1 MHLRGVFPVEE
12 NPEQQT
18 DYELAPLRP
27 SHPAHFNGDD
37 DLWEHVYDREEAPQV
52 RPRGESE
59 NFVNPPTPPT
69 PTPTPADTHTYT
81 SIAVPAPAD
90 DFNLL
95 LSNQV
100 TPPNILSKSPTRN
113 SSASH
118 YDNDKP
124 LWTPFWLRKTTL
136 LGFIILFTLLWIALF
151 TLWLFVKRNN
161 GLEIS
166 LTSNRYVW
174 RFAPTAVLIIV
185 AGLWRQV
192 DYHCKTS
199 YPWHEM
205 RRGLS
210 KASSSMTLDY
220 ISAFQVNAFFKAV
233 KSGHH
238 SVAASVLGFVLLKLA
253 LVFSTGLLVSTPT
266 TLIDSSY
273 PLSVRTKLDGKDWA
287 AEALA
292 SQQEFLRSATPNS
305 LYAFFGILAAGMA
318 DPVGSKDGFAFQTF
332 GLRDNHSAMR
342 RVRSMSAD
350 VDVFVPL
357 PICELTNVTIQPT
370 AALHEFSNTTGG
382 GAVHLGIASTT
393 CHLGFSNYTRVYVSM
408 KNPRTQL
415 CEPRE
420 LVAELQQVNCTEK
433 APPRRPSFE
442 LFDDEN
448 GDVRWLLAVSDIRY
462 SQTFAPSSTQSPNI
476 TSWSR
481 DVEHVTAILCKP
493 QYTIMRRNLTYEH
506 RDSAVPPRIHLQP
519 PEERPS
525 IVNLDRIT
533 SSVLNEAI
541 LQSLKAGAHIFRP
554 INFQPESLPSNDGVN
569 TLFQLMVKSSAG
581 GATLEKFLDGKMMS
595 RAFQSVYSG
604 VASQFAQQNL
614 IVPTSDDSTGKVVYV
629 EDRLHV
635 GIISLWIMFACF
647 VSLSVLS
654 VTILLM
660 GPSAI
665 APRDPDSIAAQATIL
680 VSSNELQGL
689 LQDTGHLSDNGIKDK
704 LRNYT
709 FRTSTYQS
717 FRITARYGLRESVTS
732 MDEHSVEA
740 SGFWKPLAARK
751 AILALIYVMPMFAIA
766 ALEIMQ
772 QLSNRNK
779 GLMTLNTE
787 KWKSLPQYLC
797 ALVAV
802 GIATLYNNLDFTVA
816 MLTPFEALRKGN
828 VTAGGS
834 ILTHLLGKIPLF
846 ALWEAIRGRH
856 IGAVSSTT
864 AAFAASF
871 LTVIVSGLWNLDL
884 TVIISHS
891 VTASRTDAWNMALKN
906 YSSNDGN
913 AGLVFSLLQY
923 HNLSTP
929 PWTWNELVFPK
940 IQIDAL
946 NTHFESLG
954 QEEDAAQSPISYT
967 FTLPA
972 LRPSLK
978 CSLLTIDDI
987 QLENF
992 YGPGSHSG
1000 TYRTTTT
1007 ASVRPKLPPKCRAS
1021 LPENLTTTEFS
1032 LAYLEVD
1039 GSPTDGG
1046 YIGSL
1051 FDLYLPPRDPKHL
1064 VDLWQRPDNPSGCPS
1079 IGIIFG
1085 YMRANRTSL
1094 ANLTAALCD
1103 QEIQEIPTEVTF
1115 SEDAN
1120 LGLIDP
1126 KHPPRYND
1134 TGPLKLLTNGTDGFS
1149 SFSFRVQEI
1158 LRLTLETRS
1167 RSTLE
1172 AGQPSGPETYDS
1184 IFNEIIHGP
1193 HGGVPPE
1200 SLMGAANANK
1210 LLDVVNGYYTLY
1222 MAQVINLTL
1231 RKPIST
1237 SDTKQRRQD
1246 AADDDDSDDGT
1257 TAPALQIFSGT
1268 LHRATPRLKSNFG
1281 PKLSLQLILASM
1293 VILGSLAVF
1302 TMRLRGT
1309 LPHNPCS
1316 IAGTMSLLAGSE
1328 LCDSGSKLL
1337 PPKAEK
1343 MEDRQLRN
1351 ILEGQGLL
1359 FGLGWWKW
1367 RDERGEYE
1375 NERFGIDVGRAG

>member
-1 MHLRGVFPVEE
+1 MHLGGEPALEE

-18 DYELAPLRP
+18 DYELTPLRP
-27 SHPAHFNGDD
+27 SNPAHFNSDD
-37 DLWEHVYDREEAPQV
+37 DLWEPVLDQEEALQV
-52 RPRGESE
+52 YPRGESE
-59 NFVNPPTPPT
+59 DFIPPPT
-69 PTPTPADTHTYT
+69 PTPTPTLTSTPTQT
-81 SIAVPAPAD
+81 SIAAPATAD
-90 DFNLL
+90 DDALL

-100 TPPNILSKSPTRN
+100 TSPTVFSKRPTR
-113 SSASH
+113 SSSVSH
-118 YDNDKP
+118 YEDGKA
-124 LWTPFWLRKTTL
+124 LWTPFWLRKITL
-136 LGFIILFTLLWIALF
+136 LGFIILFTLLWISLF
-151 TLWLFVKRNN
+151 VLWLFVKRKN

-174 RFAPTAVLIIV
+174 RFAPAAVLIIV

-192 DYHCKTS
+192 DYHCKAT
-199 YPWHEM
+199 YPWYEM
-205 RRGLS
+205 RKGLS

-220 ISAFQVNAFFKAV
+220 ISAFQLNVFFKAI

-266 TLIDSSY
+266 TLVDTSY
-273 PLSVRTKLDGKDWA
+273 PLSIRTKLDENDWA
-287 AEALA
+287 GKHLQINRNSYALPP
-292 SQQEFLRSATPNS
+292 QIRF
-305 LYAFFGILAAGMA
+305 YAFFGILAAGMM

-332 GLRDNHSAMR
+332 GLRDNHPAAR
-342 RVRSMSAD
+342 RVGSMSTN
-350 VDVFVPL
+350 VNVFVPL

-370 AALHEFSNTTGG
+370 AALHEFSNITGG
-382 GAVHLGIASTT
+382 GAVHLGISSTT
-393 CHLGFSNYTRVYVSM
+393 CRLGFSNYTKVYMQM

-415 CEPRE
+415 CEPHE
-420 LVAELQQVNCTEK
+420 LVAEMKLVNCTEK
-433 APPRRPSFE
+433 APQRPSSAP
-442 LFDDEN
+442 FDDEN
-448 GDVRWLLAVSDIRY
+448 GDVRWLLAISDIRY

-481 DVEHVTAILCKP
+481 DVEQVTAILCKP

-506 RDSAVPPRIHLQP
+506 LASGAASRIHLQP
-519 PEERPS
+519 PDERPS
-525 IVNLDRIT
+525 IVNLERIT
-533 SSVLNEAI
+533 SSVFNEAI
-541 LQSLKAGAHIFRP
+541 LQSLKAGAQLFRP
-554 INFQPESLPSNDGVN
+554 INSQPETLPSNDGVN
-569 TLFQLMVKSSAG
+569 TLFQLMVKSSTG
-581 GATLEKFLDGKMMS
+581 GATLEKFLEGEIMS
-595 RAFQSVYSG
+595 RAFQRVYSG
-604 VASQFAQQNL
+604 VASQFVQQNL
-614 IVPTSDDSTGKVVYV
+614 IVPTSEDSTGKVVYV

-635 GIISLWIMFACF
+635 GIISLWVMFACF
-647 VSLSVLS
+647 ISLSLLS
-654 VTILLM
+654 VIILLM

-665 APRDPDSIAAQATIL
+665 TPRDPDSIAAQATIL
-680 VSSNELQGL
+680 VSSNELQPL
-689 LQDTGHLSDNGIKDK
+689 LQDAGHLSDRGIGDK

-717 FRITARYGLRESVTS
+717 FKITARYGLRESVTS
-732 MDEHSVEA
+732 LDERAIEA

-751 AILALIYVMPMFAIA
+751 AILTLTYVMPILAIA
-766 ALEIMQ
+766 ALEVMQ

-779 GLMTLNTE
+779 GLMTIHTE

-802 GIATLYNNLDFTVA
+802 GVATLYNNLDFTVA

-828 VTAGGS
+828 VTAGRS
-834 ILTHLLGKIPLF
+834 ILTHLLGKIPLV

-871 LTVIVSGLWNLDL
+871 LTVIVSGLWNLDV
-884 TVIISHS
+884 TVVLSHS
-891 VTASRTDAWNMALKN
+891 VAASRADAWDTTLKN

-929 PWTWNELVFPK
+929 PWTWNELEK
-940 IQIDAL
+940 Y
-946 NTHFESLG
+946 
-954 QEEDAAQSPISYT
+954 AAQSPITYT

-972 LRPSLK
+972 LRPTLN
-978 CSLLTIDDI
+978 CRLLTADDI
-987 QLENF
+987 HLKSF

-1000 TYRTTTT
+1000 DYRTVTT
-1007 ASVRPKLPPKCRAS
+1007 ASVRPQLPSKCRVS

-1032 LAYLEVD
+1032 LTYLEVD
-1039 GSPTDGG
+1039 RSPTDGG

-1064 VDLWQRPDNPSGCPS
+1064 MELWERPDNPFGCPS

-1085 YMRANRTSL
+1085 YMRANHTSL
-1094 ANLTAALCD
+1094 TNLTAAICG

-1120 LGLIDP
+1120 LGFIDQT
-1126 KHPPRYND
+1126 HPPRYND
-1134 TGPLKLLTNGTDGFS
+1134 TGRLKLLTNGTNGFS

-1167 RSTLE
+1167 RNTLE

-1193 HGGVPPE
+1193 HSGISPE

-1210 LLDVVNGYYTLY
+1210 LLDVVNDYYRLY

-1231 RKPIST
+1231 RKPIRGST
-1237 SDTKQRRQD
+1237 SETKQRRQ
-1246 AADDDDSDDGT
+1246 AADDREGDDDNDAATPITS
-1257 TAPALQIFSGT
+1257 LQNFTGT
-1268 LHRATPRLKSNFG
+1268 LHTATPRLKSNFG
-1281 PKLSLQLILASM
+1281 PKLALQLVLAAM
-1293 VILGSLAVF
+1293 IILGSLAVY
-1302 TMRLRGT
+1302 TMRLRKT

-1328 LCDSGSKLL
+1328 LCDSGGKLL
-1337 PPKAEK
+1337 PPGAER
-1343 MEDRQLRN
+1343 MEDRELRSMF
-1351 ILEGQGLL
+1351 EGQGLL